1 MHRDAVIPTFQLSTG
16 TTITQ
21 TSPWQTLPVTPE
33 SPALDVMTDLTKVK
47 AATIHPDQTLRQ
59 AEQTMIYQGVRMLF
73 VVSDM
78 PSFIGLVTSTDLHSE
93 RQMSLVHSRHLRFD
107 EMRVAD
113 VMSALSML
121 DAIALDSMRIATVSN
136 LIATLR
142 SLGRNHLL
150 VMQAGAPGAAQQ
162 VRGVISRAQIERQ
175 LGQPVEVAEELAG
188 NFAEVVRA
196 LH

>member
-1 MHRDAVIPTFQLSTG
+1 MHHDAVIPTFQLSTG

-21 TSPWQTLPVTPE
+21 ASPWETSAVTLA
-33 SPALDVMTDLTKVK
+33 SPALEVMTDLTKVK
-47 AATIHPDQTLRQ
+47 AAAIHPDQTLRQ

-73 VVSDM
+73 VVSEM
-78 PSFIGLVTSTDLHSE
+78 PMLEGLITSTDLHSE

-107 EMRVAD
+107 ETRVAD

-121 DAIALDSMRIATVSN
+121 DAIAFDSMRVATVSN

-150 VMQAGAPGAAQQ
+150 VVQPAAPGAAQQ

-175 LGQPVEVAEELAG
+175 LGQPVEVAGLAG

-196 LH
+196 LL

>member
-1 MHRDAVIPTFQLSTG
+1 
-16 TTITQ
+16 
-21 TSPWQTLPVTPE
+21 
-33 SPALDVMTDLTKVK
+33 
-47 AATIHPDQTLRQ
+47 
-59 AEQTMIYQGVRMLF
+59 
-73 VVSDM
+73 
-78 PSFIGLVTSTDLHSE
+78 
-93 RQMSLVHSRHLRFD
+93 
-107 EMRVAD
+107 
-113 VMSALSML
+113 ML

-150 VMQAGAPGAAQQ
+150 VVQAGAPGAAQQ

>member
-16 TTITQ
+16 TTIAPA
-21 TSPWQTLPVTPE
+21 SPWHTRAVTPE

-47 AATIHPDQTLRQ
+47 AATVHPDHTLRQ

-73 VVSDM
+73 VVNEM
-78 PSFIGLVTSTDLHSE
+78 PVLEGLITSTDLHSE
-93 RQMSLVHSRHLRFD
+93 RQMSLVHSRQLRFD
-107 EMRVAD
+107 EARVAD

-121 DAIALDSMRIATVSN
+121 DAIAFDSMRIATVSN

-142 SLGRNHLL
+142 DLGRNHLL
-150 VMQAGAPGAAQQ
+150 VVQAGTPGAAQQ

-175 LGQPVEVAEELAG
+175 LGQPVEVPEHAG

-196 LH
+196 LR

>member
-1 MHRDAVIPTFQLSTG
+1 MHRDAVIPTFQLAGG

-21 TSPWQTLPVTPE
+21 ASPWQTFPVTPD
-33 SPALDVMTDLTKVK
+33 SPALEVMTDLTKVK
-47 AATIHPDQTLRQ
+47 AATVHPDQTLRQ

-73 VVSDM
+73 VVNEM
-78 PSFIGLVTSTDLHSE
+78 PVLQGLITSADLHSE

-107 EMRVAD
+107 EVRVAD
-113 VMSALSML
+113 VMAALSML

-136 LIATLR
+136 LVATLR

-150 VMQAGAPGAAQQ
+150 VVQAGTAGAAQQ

>member
-73 VVSDM
+73 VVNEM
-78 PSFIGLVTSTDLHSE
+78 PVLQGLITSTDLHSE

-107 EMRVAD
+107 EVRVAD